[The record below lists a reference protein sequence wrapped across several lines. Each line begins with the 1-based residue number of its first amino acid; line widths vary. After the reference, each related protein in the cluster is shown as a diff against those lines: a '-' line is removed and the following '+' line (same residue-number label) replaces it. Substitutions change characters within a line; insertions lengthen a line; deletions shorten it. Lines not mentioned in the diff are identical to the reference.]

1 MEQIAKLDFSK
12 ISKASQ
18 IKEVCIGR
26 EPLPLEEF
34 IAVARYGAKVRFSK
48 EYIERVVR
56 SRRLVEKI
64 LDENRVVYGLT
75 TGFGD
80 NVRTIIPQD
89 EAVQLQYNILR
100 SHAVSVGEAMSEEG
114 VRAIWLMQLLSLGM
128 GYSGIRF
135 EMLELIAK
143 CLNAGVYPFAPR
155 YGSVQALVIE
165 AQMNLVLIGEGK
177 AWYNGELLDGCE
189 ALERA
194 GLAPLAPSCKEGL
207 CLTNGSNSATALAAL
222 ALYNAIIAVQTADIA
237 AAMSYEALK
246 GNILACDERLHSLK
260 EHPDQSLCAD
270 NIRRLLSDSGIIREN
285 KGKRV
290 QDPLVLR
297 SVPQMHG
304 AVKCYIKDAGLDI
317 MEEMASCS
325 DNPILWPEGD
335 DGVAL
340 MGANF
345 DSTFSSGGADIISIA
360 AANLA
365 KLLER
370 RIDKLT
376 NRNFSGYP
384 AFLAENPGVDN
395 GYMIIQYTAA
405 GLVNEIRGLALPA
418 TADSIPTC
426 ANWEDPVSMGLLAS
440 QKAWDIS
447 QKLQYIVAIEL
458 MVTSRAFDIFKEGEG
473 SFASATKAIHDKVRE
488 AVPPLTGDRHLT
500 PEIERVRE
508 MVADAEFIRTAEA
521 YVGVL
526 NF

>member
-1 MEQIAKLDFSK
+1 M
-12 ISKASQ
+12 
-18 IKEVCIGR
+18 
-26 EPLPLEEF
+26 
-34 IAVARYGAKVRFSK
+34 
-48 EYIERVVR
+48 
-56 SRRLVEKI
+56 
-64 LDENRVVYGLT
+64 
-75 TGFGD
+75 
-80 NVRTIIPQD
+80 
-89 EAVQLQYNILR
+89 QLQYNILR
-100 SHAVSVGEAMSEEG
+100 SHAVSVGEAMPEEG

-194 GLAPLAPSCKEGL
+194 GLAPLTPSCKEGL

-222 ALYNAIIAVQTADIA
+222 ALYNTIIAVQTADIA

-395 GYMIIQYTAA
+395 GYMIVQYTAA
-405 GLVNEIRGLALPA
+405 GLLNEIRGLALPS

-426 ANWEDPVSMGLLAS
+426 GNWEDPVSMGWWAS
-440 QKAWDIS
+440 RKAWYVGKKIE
-447 QKLQYIVAIEL
+447 YIQAIEIMTL
-458 MVTSRAFDIFKEGEG
+458 CRAFDMMPAGEAPF
-473 SFASATKAIHDKVRE
+473 SSATRAVYEKVRE
-488 AVPPLTGDRHLT
+488 VVPPVSGDRHFG
-500 PEIERVRE
+500 PDIENVFKLVRDGE
-508 MVADAEFIRTAEA
+508 MIKAAE
-521 YVGVL
+521 GVTGTL
-526 NF
+526 EF